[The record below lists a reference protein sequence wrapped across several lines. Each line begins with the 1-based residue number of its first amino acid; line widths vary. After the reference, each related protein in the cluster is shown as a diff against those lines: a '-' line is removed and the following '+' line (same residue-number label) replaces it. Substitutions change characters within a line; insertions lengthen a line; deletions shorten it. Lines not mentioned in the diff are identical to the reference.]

1 MDLDDF
7 RSIMR
12 SSGLDV
18 WTFIETAISV
28 ACLDHGQELKARRDG
43 LAERLYSSTVPRCQN
58 CDLGA
63 AKEMMMMKEDEAEEE
78 EEEDEVREKPLAGRG
93 RKGAISPDTSP
104 SLVDAGQDEH
114 QGEDFHAVDSEEEQ
128 LLIIKGMLEDPD
140 QVRNIRRHSILI
152 LFRPLQFASDESLVE
167 LLERLADMDVT
178 FKALKDSDVGRHV
191 NILRKHSSGEVRRLA
206 KLLVRKWK
214 DLVDQWVK
222 SGKMGASPIVGND
235 SPLQHTPPQQTL
247 PKPIQNGGTQASDS
261 PYSPNRIHGSD
272 RNGQTDSGTKGEK
285 GNGQREPQAKQNHPA
300 APLSSS
306 IPHPS
311 DLQKQKECA
320 IDQEKLASARKRLHE
335 NYQEAQNGRL
345 FLLFHHFSPL
355 SFVFLII
362 SREQPRPRLDPSSCV
377 PGSRLC
383 ARPETPEV
391 LQPAELS
398 RLNFVILLVNMDEG

>member
-43 LAERLYSSTVPRCQN
+43 LAERLYASTLPRCQN

-63 AKEMMMMKEDEAEEE
+63 AKEMMMKEDEAEEE

-93 RKGAISPDTSP
+93 RRGAISPDTSP

-140 QVRNIRRHSILI
+140 Q
-152 LFRPLQFASDESLVE
+152 SDESLVE

-222 SGKMGASPIVGND
+222 SGKMGASPIVGNE

-306 IPHPS
+306 IP
-311 DLQKQKECA
+311 KQKECA
-320 IDQEKLASARKRLHE
+320 IDQEKLASARRRLHE
-335 NYQEAQNGRL
+335 NYQEAQNAKKQRTIQVMDIHDIPKPKNA
-345 FLLFHHFSPL
+345 FFSRNKGG
-355 SFVFLII
+355 F
-362 SREQPRPRLDPSSCV
+362 Q
-377 PGSRLC
+377 
-383 ARPETPEV
+383 AKHW
-391 LQPAELS
+391 
-398 RLNFVILLVNMDEG
+398 